1 MTLTALYLRHGK
13 KRCAVGAAAVL
24 TADTK
29 VMADE
34 MRPGMV
40 TCAPITED
48 LPWLHKVTIVG

>member
-1 MTLTALYLRHGK
+1 MTLTALHSRHGK

-34 MRPGMV
+34 MRPEMV
-40 TCAPITED
+40 TSAPITED
-48 LPWLHKVTIVG
+48 LPQLCKVTVV

>member
-1 MTLTALYLRHGK
+1 MTLTALYSRHGK
-13 KRCAVGAAAVL
+13 RRSAVGAAAVL

-40 TCAPITED
+40 TSVPITED
-48 LPWLHKVTIVG
+48 LPRLHKVTVG